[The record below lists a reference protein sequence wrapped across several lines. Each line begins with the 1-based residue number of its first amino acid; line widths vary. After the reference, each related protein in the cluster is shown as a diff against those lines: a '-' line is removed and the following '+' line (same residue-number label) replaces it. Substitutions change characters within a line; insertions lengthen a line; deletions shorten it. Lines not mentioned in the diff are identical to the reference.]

1 MSRKPKKGYFVRGE
15 FVAAGSELDL
25 ELQREQRGEGP
36 SKTELKRIS
45 GELQDIGEQLIG
57 LRADLLTTVPLPD
70 KLIDALAHART
81 ITDFEG
87 RRRQIQFI
95 GKLMRRLDEAT
106 LTAAR
111 AALDA
116 QRTPSAEA
124 TAELHQAEQWRDRLI
139 ADDAAL
145 ADWIALHPA
154 TDVQAL
160 RTLVRQARRDVVPDP
175 HPGEAVR
182 HGRSYREIFRLVKE
196 RLGASASDGQ
206 AVGAASDQ
214 EHLNDE

>member
-1 MSRKPKKGYFVRGE
+1 MPRKPKKGYFVRGE

-36 SKTELKRIS
+36 SKTELKRAS

-57 LRADLLTTVPLPD
+57 LRADLLAGVPLPD
-70 KLIDALAHART
+70 KLVDALAHART

-95 GKLMRRLDEAT
+95 GKLMRRLDEDT
-106 LTAAR
+106 LAAAR
-111 AALDA
+111 AALEA

-124 TAELHQAEQWRDRLI
+124 TAELHRAEQWRDLLL

-145 ADWIALHPA
+145 GEWITLYPA

-160 RTLVRQARRDVVPDP
+160 RTLVRQARRDMVPDP
-175 HPGEAVR
+175 YSGEAVR
-182 HGRSYREIFRLVKE
+182 HGRSFREIFKLVKE
-196 RLGASASDGQ
+196 Q
-206 AVGAASDQ
+206 FGAAASHGAAAKAATEQ
-214 EHLNDE
+214 EQPHVE